1 MYLFLFEAKGFYFAV
16 SFLVEN
22 VMNTSKC
29 AESFPRKTGSK
40 ILEYGEGGNVV
51 SEAKIL
57 QRRGDK

>member
-1 MYLFLFEAKGFYFAV
+1 
-16 SFLVEN
+16 
-22 VMNTSKC
+22 MNTSKC